1 MKRQDSALVE
11 GSLLL
16 TAFFFGTNF
25 TAVKLVVESVPPIL
39 FAATRFTLA
48 GLLLLPL
55 VLLSGEQ
62 GRLSRRDFLPMLGLG
77 LVGVTITQSVF
88 TVGVG
93 LTTAANTALVYST
106 APVWGMLLAFALGW
120 ERPRLGGIIGVG
132 LSLAGVG
139 AIVYGSLDFAGTSF
153 VGDAL
158 ILAAAVCWGS
168 YTVLTLSFL
177 RRYSAIAVAA
187 YAMTFGGLAAFPL
200 EALDPASLDL
210 AAIDGL
216 TWGAAAYSVLCS
228 SAFGFAAWSW
238 GVSRVGANRVLIY
251 QYLVTLTGVSTGVLL
266 LGEDFGAGQLVGAA
280 VILAGIYLARRK
292 QRRSFRFSV

>member
-1 MKRQDSALVE
+1 VARTAGDKRRASPLVE

-16 TAFFFGTNF
+16 TVFFFGTNF

-55 VLLSGEQ
+55 ALFFGSE
-62 GRLSRRDFLPMLGLG
+62 GRLSRQDLLPMLGLG
-77 LVGVTITQSVF
+77 FVGVTLTQSVF

-120 ERPRLGGIIGVG
+120 ERPRVSGVLGIG
-132 LSLAGVG
+132 LCLLGVG
-139 AIVYGSLDFAGTSF
+139 AIVYGSLDFAGTSL

-158 ILAAAVCWGS
+158 ILAAAVFWGS

-177 RRYSAIAVAA
+177 RRYSAVAVAA
-187 YAMTFGGLAAFPL
+187 YAMTLGGLAAFPL
-200 EALDPASLDL
+200 AALDPSPLNL
-210 AAIDGL
+210 AALDGL
-216 TWGAAAYSVLCS
+216 TWGAAAYSALCS
-228 SAFGFAAWSW
+228 SAFGFAAWGW
-238 GVSRVGANRVLIY
+238 GVSHVGANRVLVY
-251 QYLVTLTGVSTGVLL
+251 QYLVTLIGVSTGILL
-266 LGEDFGAGQLVGAA
+266 LGESFGAGQLVGAA
-280 VILAGIYLARRK
+280 VILAGVYLARSR
-292 QRRSFRFSV
+292 

>member
-1 MKRQDSALVE
+1 VERETGDKRRASPLVE

-16 TAFFFGTNF
+16 TVFFFGTNF

-55 VLLSGEQ
+55 ALFFGSE
-62 GRLSRRDFLPMLGLG
+62 GRLSRQDLLPMLGLG
-77 LVGVTITQSVF
+77 FVGVTLTQSVF

-120 ERPRLGGIIGVG
+120 ERPRVSGVLGIG
-132 LSLAGVG
+132 LCLLGVG
-139 AIVYGSLDFAGTSF
+139 AIVYGSLDFAGTSL

-158 ILAAAVCWGS
+158 ILAAAVFWGS

-177 RRYSAIAVAA
+177 RRYSAVAVAA
-187 YAMTFGGLAAFPL
+187 YAMTLGGLAAFPL
-200 EALDPASLDL
+200 AALDPSPLNL
-210 AAIDGL
+210 AALDGL
-216 TWGAAAYSVLCS
+216 TWGAAAYSALCS
-228 SAFGFAAWSW
+228 SAFGFAAWGW
-238 GVSRVGANRVLIY
+238 GVSHVGANRVLVY
-251 QYLVTLTGVSTGVLL
+251 QYLVTLIGVSTGILL
-266 LGEDFGAGQLVGAA
+266 LGESFGAGQLVGAA
-280 VILAGIYLARRK
+280 VILAGVYLARSR
-292 QRRSFRFSV
+292 

>member
-1 MKRQDSALVE
+1 VERTAGDKRRASPLVE

-16 TAFFFGTNF
+16 TVLFFGTDF

-55 VLLSGEQ
+55 ALFFGSE
-62 GRLSRRDFLPMLGLG
+62 GRLSRQDLLPMLGLG
-77 LVGVTITQSVF
+77 FVGVTLTQSVF

-120 ERPRLGGIIGVG
+120 ERPRVSGVLGI
-132 LSLAGVG
+132 SLCLFGVG
-139 AIVYGSLDFAGTSF
+139 AIVYGSLDFAGTSL

-158 ILAAAVCWGS
+158 ILAAAVFWGS

-177 RRYSAIAVAA
+177 RRYSAVAVAA
-187 YAMTFGGLAAFPL
+187 YAMTLGGLAAFPL
-200 EALDPASLDL
+200 AALDPSPLNL
-210 AAIDGL
+210 AALDGL
-216 TWGAAAYSVLCS
+216 TWGAAAYSALCS
-228 SAFGFAAWSW
+228 SAFGFAAWGW
-238 GVSRVGANRVLIY
+238 GVSHVGANRVLVY
-251 QYLVTLTGVSTGVLL
+251 QYLVTLIGVSTGILL
-266 LGEDFGAGQLVGAA
+266 LGESFGAGQLVGAT
-280 VILAGIYLARRK
+280 VILAGVYLARSR
-292 QRRSFRFSV
+292 